1 MKRRLLL
8 LLPLVLFLALG
19 IFLYQGLSIN
29 PFERESALMAREFPD
44 FELSTLEEP
53 ERKVSQDALS
63 GELSL
68 VNVWGSWCPTC
79 RQEMPQLLDLA
90 ERGVR
95 LVGVDYKEEGASD
108 GERRARGSAF
118 LTQFGNP
125 FEFNIFDPEGTLGFD
140 LGVYGAPETF
150 LVDAEGIIRYHHTGY
165 ITADDV
171 EKIILPEVEKW
182 R

>member
-1 MKRRLLL
+1 
-8 LLPLVLFLALG
+8 
-19 IFLYQGLSIN
+19 
-29 PFERESALMAREFPD
+29 
-44 FELSTLEEP
+44 
-53 ERKVSQDALS
+53 
-63 GELSL
+63 
-68 VNVWGSWCPTC
+68 
-79 RQEMPQLLDLA
+79 MPQLLDLA

-95 LVGVDYKEEGASD
+95 LIGVDYKEEGASD
-108 GERRARGSAF
+108 GERRARGRAF

-125 FEFNIFDPEGTLGFD
+125 FAFNIFDPEGTLGFD

-165 ITADDV
+165 ITAEDV

>member
-1 MKRRLLL
+1 MS
-8 LLPLVLFLALG
+8 
-19 IFLYQGLSIN
+19 QG
-29 PFERESALMAREFPD
+29 
-44 FELSTLEEP
+44 
-53 ERKVSQDALS
+53 ALS

-150 LVDAEGIIRYHHTGY
+150 LVDHTGT
-165 ITADDV
+165 IRHKHIGPVTAQSYDDLLDRIRKLKT
-171 EKIILPEVEKW
+171 EAGS
-182 R
+182 